1 LFKSP
6 LIYFGKGAIGR
17 IANLKGE
24 RALIVTDKK
33 IRALGFLSELEKHLK
48 GKFSEIKTFDEVEP
62 EPKDSTVSSCA
73 EIAAAF
79 KPDSF
84 IGLGGGSPIDVAKG
98 AFLLYERPDVKL
110 ATVSPLV
117 NYGLRKKARLA
128 AIPTTSGTGS
138 EVSVGL
144 AVTDSKSG
152 RKLTLTSF
160 ELVPDV
166 AILDPQLAF
175 KMPPKLRADTGLDV
189 LVHAVESLLTK
200 MSNQF
205 TSASAIKAIQTVF
218 RYLGQSYKTGN
229 EIAMEEMHYAASLAG
244 SAMSYSG
251 LGIAHSLGHAVGSA
265 FHLPH
270 GQAVGW
276 ALPYT
281 IEYCSKTAK
290 DKYLELLRDIGVEG
304 ATQENSAQKLLT
316 AVKGLMTEIKEP
328 TSIKDLEI
336 DEGEFRSKIP
346 TMAGFAAG
354 DLCTFTSPRVPTT
367 KEYTTILEYM
377 AKDKPIDF

>member
-1 LFKSP
+1 MFKSP

-79 KPDSF
+79 KPDLF
-84 IGLGGGSPIDVAKG
+84 MGLGGGSPIDVAKG

-117 NYGLRKKARLA
+117 NYGLRKKARLV

-138 EVSVGL
+138 EVSIGL

-175 KMPPKLRADTGLDV
+175 KMPPKLRADTGLDA

-251 LGIAHSLGHAVGSA
+251 LGIAHSLGHAVGPA

-281 IEYCSKTAK
+281 IRSCTKTAK
-290 DKYLELLRDIGVEG
+290 DKYLELLRAIGVEG
-304 ATQENSAQKLLT
+304 ATQESSAQKLLT

-336 DEGEFRSKIP
+336 DQDEFRSKIP

-354 DLCTFTSPRVPTT
+354 DLCTFTSPRIPTT
-367 KEYTTILEYM
+367 KEFTTILEYM
-377 AKDKPIDF
+377 TKDKPIDF